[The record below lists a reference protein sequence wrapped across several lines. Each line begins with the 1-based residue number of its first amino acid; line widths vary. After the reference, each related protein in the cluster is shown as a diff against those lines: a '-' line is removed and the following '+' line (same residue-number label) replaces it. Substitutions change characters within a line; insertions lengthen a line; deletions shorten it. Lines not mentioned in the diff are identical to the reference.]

1 MHSTYLIFL
10 LLVEL
15 PIGQSIFGA
24 LIELKKGIQKD
35 PYEVLDSWDSKS
47 LAFDGCPENWFG
59 IICSEGYVTSITL
72 NDLGIVGDFHF
83 TAITGLKMLQ
93 NLLVSNNL
101 FTGLGTWKLQIHFL
115 DSVFEY

>member
-1 MHSTYLIFL
+1 MHSTYLMFL
-10 LLVEL
+10 LFIEL
-15 PIGQSIFGA
+15 AVGESDFGA

-35 PYEVLDSWDSKS
+35 PSEVLDSWDSKS

-101 FTGLGTWKLQIHFL
+101 FTGLGTWKLQIRFL